1 MEDISKFISG
11 FTKKVENKPIV
22 LPNGQ
27 TLVVAEP
34 TVLRFIDALK
44 ALGIKSSDIHITVDS
59 EMNYDTILS
68 KTVEKQIFLEEKAVE
83 LFEPKNQEKLI
94 ILCHAIFVDASDVD
108 YAKIPAWAVVAGV
121 LRFFRLHLL
130 GLTHAFC

>member
-1 MEDISKFISG
+1 MEDISKYISS
-11 FTKKVENKPIV
+11 FAKKVENKPIV
-22 LPNGQ
+22 LPNGKS
-27 TLVVAEP
+27 LVVAEP

-44 ALGIKSSDIHITVDS
+44 SLGIKSADLHITVDT

-68 KTVEKQIFLEEKAVE
+68 RTVEKQIFLEEKVVS
-83 LFEPKNQEKLI
+83 LFEPQNQERLI
-94 ILCHAIFVDASDVD
+94 IFCNAIFVDASEIDCV
-108 YAKIPAWAVVAGV
+108 KVPAWAVVAGA

>member
-11 FTKKVENKPIV
+11 FAKKIENKPIV
-22 LPNGQ
+22 LPNGK

-44 ALGIKSSDIHITVDS
+44 ALGIKSSEIHITVDS
-59 EMNYDTILS
+59 EMNYDAILS
-68 KTVEKQIFLEEKAVE
+68 KTIEKQVFLEEKTVA
-83 LFEPKNQEKLI
+83 LFEVQNQEKLI
-94 ILCHAIFVDASDVD
+94 ILCNAIFVDSTDVD
-108 YAKIPAWAVVAGV
+108 YEKIPAWAVVAGV